1 MKNIAK
7 EFEEANPINVKDIG
21 LRKRTFGKNARITSQ
36 GRMYGVTDK
45 FDQLLLIKGAI
56 MEDGEKMIAVSETTK
71 EDLAAIKSSA
81 VSTRIPFVN
90 VKKLCEKW
98 FGPDCKNWKRDLRF
112 VESDGVTKYYEVVEK
127 TNKVKI
133 ENDTWNN
140 NILECIRRIGK
151 IEFTMKDIC
160 RLEKDLQEKH
170 LDSNSIRASISHT
183 LQELRDAGLIAF
195 IDRGKYRITAK
206 FMAEQ
211 Y

>member
-140 NILECIRRIGK
+140 NILECIWRIGK

-160 RLEKDLQEKH
+160 RFEKDLQEKH

-206 FMAEQ
+206 LMAEQ

>member
-1 MKNIAK
+1 MNKNHY
-7 EFEEANPINVKDIG
+7 
-21 LRKRTFGKNARITSQ
+21 LRTTVSIW
-36 GRMYGVTDK
+36 
-45 FDQLLLIKGAI
+45 
-56 MEDGEKMIAVSETTK
+56 GEGDREVS
-71 EDLAAIKSSA
+71 
-81 VSTRIPFVN
+81 F
-90 VKKLCEKW
+90 
-98 FGPDCKNWKRDLRF
+98 
-112 VESDGVTKYYEVVEK
+112 GVTKYYEVVEK

>member
-112 VESDGVTKYYEVVEK
+112 VESEGVTKYYEVVEK

-160 RLEKDLQEKH
+160 RFEKDLQEKH
-170 LDSNSIRASISHT
+170 FDSNSIRASISHT